1 MSKRPRDNTLIESL
15 KAILNASTEICES
28 LLDRTNNNIEE
39 AIDLYFSNPPSI
51 TTQTKKKKKPNRYYL
66 GDLVISGRNNN
77 KVESIFLIIL

>member
-51 TTQTKKKKKPNRYYL
+51 TTQTKKKKPNRYYL
-66 GDLVISGRNNN
+66 GDLVISGRNDNN
-77 KVESIFLIIL
+77 VESIFLILL